1 MSAQNV
7 GKTFTDPEATAR
19 WVKVA
24 AGFGAVEIDGEFA
37 EALRGHLNDWSVIFL
52 EQGSTDAR
60 DAWAH
65 AGPIRATNELEALAE
80 RAMASG
86 ARRLVVAV
94 CFECDERDE
103 GEVARASGR
112 DVRAALEQAFI
123 LAGARK
129 HPSTYLLCDYE
140 TMGSE
145 SGEVRAIFEPLP
157 VAALEKYP
165 LHVLKEERDLHMD
178 MLREAGE
185 RSDAHVARYEWAC
198 RYIRPGDRVLD
209 AACGLGYGGYVM
221 SKRSEAHSILGID
234 GSDWA
239 REYAD
244 LSFASERVKFR
255 TGLLPE
261 VLLDYPDASF
271 DLIVSFETL
280 EHVEDPVAL
289 LREYARLLTPGGRI
303 VASVP
308 NDWADE
314 TGKDPNPHHLHVY
327 EWERLQLEM
336 SGSFLVEEAW
346 QQIAS
351 GCKQGADRA
360 WRPAARRLRRVVD
373 RATRLPDAEWWL
385 AVGMKDP
392 LLADDSIPYRNSL
405 HAGYGGSRHLVDFAE
420 FYQNPWLVHALVE
433 IPYRLHDKSLL
444 RDLAGR
450 AGASFPSGSAEF
462 GASLAVSGY
471 ALLEQGVLDGAALAA
486 WRHGYV
492 DFLRQGDAVANP
504 HVARWKVS
512 LAFLSGRLHLAEG
525 SLRLAAE
532 DFQRVSVS
540 EVTHITPTLGTK
552 VIEAA
557 YRHGAIMF
565 SLGEFDAARVSW
577 KHGIHRARECLSED
591 WVEFYGDLDAP
602 LEFSMNDAVE
612 IVDQAA
618 RCAAALRATSGVSGI
633 SQHDALAMVER
644 RSLRSALTL
653 ITSDLVSALDDKKVQ
668 AERLR
673 EAITTCDELR
683 KSLAVAEDHSFERMS
698 KLQELDTA
706 LGEAQR
712 LSVERLSTI
721 EQLVPALESSKAVAR
736 DRGVRIDELNAVI
749 AGLEAQA
756 KERLRLWE
764 ATDLAL
770 AETQEQSNARVDEL
784 KGVIAGLETQAQE
797 RLRLWEATDLALAET
812 RKQSSARIDELN
824 AIISSLETLA
834 QERLRLW
841 EATDLAL
848 AEAQKYSLK
857 HVEQLRLLGNE
868 LEDERDRS
876 LGRLQQVQALDASR
890 RDLVTHIEKLSA
902 LLVSAGIEVPVQ
914 GDLAPRGANADE

>member
-1 MSAQNV
+1 MSMQDV
-7 GKTFTDPEATAR
+7 GKTLTDPEATAR
-19 WVKVA
+19 WVKLA

-37 EALRGHLNDWSVIFL
+37 ETLRGHLNDWPVIFL
-52 EQGSTDAR
+52 GQGSADAR

-65 AGPIRATNELEALAE
+65 AGPIRSASELEVLAE
-80 RAMASG
+80 RAVASG

-94 CFECDERDE
+94 YFECDETDE
-103 GEVARASGR
+103 GEVVHTEGR
-112 DVRAALEQAFI
+112 DGRAALERAFI

-157 VAALEKYP
+157 VAALERYP

-185 RSDAHVARYEWAC
+185 RSDAHVARYEWAS

-209 AACGLGYGGYVM
+209 AACGLGYGSYVM
-221 SKRSEAHSILGID
+221 SKRSEAQSILGID

-255 TGLLPE
+255 TGFLPD
-261 VLLDYPDASF
+261 VLVDYPDASF

-327 EWERLQLEM
+327 EWKRLQQEM

-351 GCKQGADRA
+351 GCKQGPDRA
-360 WRPAARRLRRVVD
+360 WRPAARRLRRVSD
-373 RATRLPDAEWWL
+373 RTARLPDAEWWL

-392 LLADDSIPYRNSL
+392 LLADDSIPYRDSV
-405 HAGYGGSRHLVDFAE
+405 HAGYGGNRHLVDFAK

-433 IPYRLHDKSLL
+433 IPYRLRDKSLL

-450 AGASFPSGSAEF
+450 AGASFPSGSADS

-492 DFLRQGDAVANP
+492 DFLRRGDAVANP

-532 DFQRVSVS
+532 DFQRVSVA

-552 VIEAA
+552 VVEAA
-557 YRHGAIMF
+557 YRYGAIMF
-565 SLGEFDAARVSW
+565 SLGEFDTARESW
-577 KHGIHRARECLSED
+577 KHGVYRARECLSED

-602 LEFSMNDAVE
+602 FEFSMNDAVE

-618 RCAAALRATSGVSGI
+618 RCAAALRATSNSSEI

-673 EAITTCDELR
+673 EAIATCDELR
-683 KSLAVAEDHSFERMS
+683 RSLAVAEEHSFERMS
-698 KLQELDTA
+698 KLQELDAA

-721 EQLVPALESSKAVAR
+721 EQLVPALESSEAVAR

-749 AGLEAQA
+749 SGLEAQA
-756 KERLRLWE
+756 EERLRLWE
-764 ATDLAL
+764 
-770 AETQEQSNARVDEL
+770 V
-784 KGVIAGLETQAQE
+784 
-797 RLRLWEATDLALAET
+797 TDLALAET
-812 RKQSSARIDELN
+812 RKHSAARIDELST
-824 AIISSLETLA
+824 IVSSLETMA
-834 QERLRLW
+834 QERLSLW
-841 EATDLAL
+841 QATDAAL
-848 AEAQKYSLK
+848 AEAQKYSLE
-857 HVEQLRLLGNE
+857 HVEQLRLLGSE
-868 LEDERDRS
+868 LESERDRS
-876 LGRLQQVQALDASR
+876 LGRLQQIQALDASR

-902 LLVSAGIEVPVQ
+902 LLVSAGIEVPAQ